1 MKEVALS
8 HRKSVDLALKALL
21 LFSFALGTGLGA
33 QLRIPLPFTPVPITF
48 QTFFVLSSGVVMGS
62 LLGSASQ
69 VLYILLGILGFPYF
83 SGWASGWRTLL
94 GPTGGYIIA
103 FALAPL
109 LVGWLTREKTS
120 FWRIMIGMLAGNLLI
135 YALGAGWLAYIN
147 AFSLPQALLKGVLPF
162 LPGDALKIVFASLL
176 FYPLHNW
183 TRR

>member
-1 MKEVALS
+1 MKEIVLS
-8 HRKSVDLALKALL
+8 HRRSLDLALITIL

-33 QLRIPLPFTPVPITF
+33 QLRIPLPFTPVPVTL
-48 QTFFVLSSGVVMGS
+48 QTFFVLSSGVALGS

-69 VLYILLGILGFPYF
+69 MLYIILGILGFPYF

-109 LVGWLTREKTS
+109 LVGWLTRGKTS
-120 FWRIMIGMLAGNLLI
+120 LWRIMIGMFVGNLLI

-147 AFSLPQALLKGVLPF
+147 ALPLSQAVLKGVLPF
-162 LPGDALKIVFASLL
+162 LPGDILKIISASLL
-176 FYPLHNW
+176 FYPLYNW